1 MTEKRFILKYLS
13 YETCN
18 GEIIEADPY
27 YIDKGEEYVDEEDY
41 YTVGGYPVMSD
52 KQVVDLLNGL
62 SEENEQLKQTYQTL
76 KSRHSLLHDEC
87 LEAECDRDS
96 LKKDVISL
104 EKENEQLKKDR
115 NEMFI
120 RERDTKN
127 ELRDI
132 KKENKQL
139 KKENKELN
147 DIIDTIEKDYENR
160 YGMSIRNADWF
171 TAW

>member
-62 SEENEQLKQTYQTL
+62 SEEN
-76 KSRHSLLHDEC
+76 
-87 LEAECDRDS
+87 
-96 LKKDVISL
+96 
-104 EKENEQLKKDR
+104 
-115 NEMFI
+115 
-120 RERDTKN
+120 
-127 ELRDI
+127 
-132 KKENKQL
+132 KQL